1 MASEKLVV
9 PEENLLEVVA
19 VIEAG
24 LRGVKKIRIST
35 ETKEQ
40 LRKWCKDMTKY
51 MEPKDG

>member
-24 LRGVKKIRIST
+24 LRGTTEIRISV

-40 LRKWCKDMTKY
+40 LRKWCNKMKEQKD
-51 MEPKDG
+51 E